1 MSRDK
6 DKTTAKKSYSK
17 AVSPKKEETNPFL
30 SLSDRY
36 TSFLP
41 LGRKM
46 TKKSPKSV
54 FPSGSVIETQAQVPK
69 EPTLQEKLAELV
81 PAIGTATGSQAHEI
95 MRGLKKSYI
104 TLI

>member
-6 DKTTAKKSYSK
+6 CKTTAKKSYSK
-17 AVSPKKEETNPFL
+17 AVTPKKKKEENNPFF
-30 SLSDRY
+30 SLSDSY

-46 TKKSPKSV
+46 TKKSLPKKVS
-54 FPSGSVIETQAQVPK
+54 PLGSVIGTLVPK

-81 PAIGTATGSQAHEI
+81 PAIGTATGSQAH
-95 MRGLKKSYI
+95 
-104 TLI
+104 